1 MDINNNDILHTSLLF
16 DFYSGLLTDKQCQ
29 IYELY
34 YHDDLSMQE
43 IGDINGI
50 SKQGVN
56 DILKRTTKKLDGF
69 EKKLGL
75 VSKHLDI
82 ALKIEKLD
90 KCVKDIEV
98 VANENDG
105 MCSLSEINELK
116 KIIDEIVM

>member
-1 MDINNNDILHTSLLF
+1 MNINNNDILHTSLLF

-56 DILKRTTKKLDGF
+56 DILKRTTKKLDSF

-75 VSKHLDI
+75 VAKHLDI
-82 ALKIEKLD
+82 ALKIEQLD
-90 KCVKDIEV
+90 KCVKDIEI
-98 VANENDG
+98 VANENNG
-105 MCSLSEINELK
+105 MCSLNEIDKIK

>member
-1 MDINNNDILHTSLLF
+1 MNINNNDILHTSLLF

-56 DILKRTTKKLDGF
+56 DILKRTTKKLDSF

-82 ALKIEKLD
+82 AQKIEKLD

-98 VANENDG
+98 VANENNG
-105 MCSLSEINELK
+105 LYSLNEINEIK